1 MSKNR
6 SEGVFEKL
14 KRERWQLFL
23 YDLVMLLASLF
34 LMFYL
39 HPSEDNAFRLSV
51 LLEEAGLCAVTVFLS
66 RLLFGC
72 YRQIIRYGG
81 QIVYIR
87 LIAADAA
94 AAAAYL
100 LIGFILFPNN
110 TTAIR
115 RFSVCGVNL
124 LLCLTMRLVYQ
135 YMFQQCWNGA
145 KFSGFYARLIRLF
158 SGTEVSVVKPDAGR
172 IRIALVGA
180 GRVGASLAED
190 ISINSQSQYRVI
202 CFLDSSVSKTG
213 RYLSGYPVYS
223 EEEAD
228 KDFLDS
234 LGIQEVVIAVPTMD
248 AQTKRD
254 IYEKYRAMGYG
265 VKIYDYPVAQNYE
278 KDSRRQ
284 LREFD
289 VEELLFRPKTVSD
302 YNTVSPF
309 YRNRSV
315 LITGGGGSIGSEIA
329 RQVAKMG
336 PKELV
341 ILDISENSAYSIQQE
356 LKQIYGTGLNLSV
369 VIANICDEIEMEKA
383 FAVHRPDIVVHAA
396 AHKHVPL
403 MEDSV
408 CEAVKNNIFGTKVL
422 VDLSIRHGVDR
433 FLMVST
439 DKAVNPTNVM
449 GATKRVCEMIV
460 MNAASKNSGTK
471 FCATRFGNVLGSSGS
486 VIPLFRKQIENG
498 GPVTVTDK
506 RIVRYFM
513 TIPEACALVLTAA
526 SFAGNGELFVL
537 DMGEPVRILDLA
549 VTMVKLSGLV
559 PYKDIDIV
567 ETGLRPGEKLY
578 EEILVDKEKADTTE
592 HEKIFCERD
601 DPLSDTEIEEKLKA
615 LREAVLSGSD
625 DMAREALHRTV
636 PTFRNPE
643 EVNPKQPS

>member
-1 MSKNR
+1 MNR
-6 SEGVFEKL
+6 NGNEGVIEKL

-23 YDLVMLLASLF
+23 YDFVMLIVSLF

-39 HPSEDNAFRLSV
+39 HPSEDNAFRISV
-51 LLEEAGLCAVTVFLS
+51 LLQEAGLCAVTVFVS

-72 YRQIIRYGG
+72 YRQIIRYGS

-87 LIAADAA
+87 LIAADAVA
-94 AAAAYL
+94 TVVYL
-100 LIGFILFPNN
+100 LIGFIVFPNN

-135 YMFQQCWNGA
+135 YMFQQVWNGA
-145 KFSGFYARLIRLF
+145 KFSGFFARLIRLF

-202 CFLDSSVSKTG
+202 CFLDKNVSKAG

-228 KDFLDS
+228 KEFLDS

-254 IYEKYRAMGYG
+254 IYDKYRTMGYG

-289 VEELLFRPKTVSD
+289 VEELLFRPKNVSD
-302 YNTVSPF
+302 YEAIVPY
-309 YRNRSV
+309 YRNKAV

-329 RQVAKMG
+329 RQVAKME

-356 LKQIYGTGLNLSV
+356 LKQIYGSKLNLTV
-369 VIANICDEIEMEKA
+369 IIANICDEIEMEKA
-383 FAVHRPDIVVHAA
+383 FSAHKPDIVIHAA

-403 MEDSV
+403 MEDSS
-408 CEAVKNNIFGTKVL
+408 CEAVKNNVFGTKVL
-422 VDLSIRHGVDR
+422 VDLVIRYGANR

-460 MNAASKNSGTK
+460 MNAAAKNSGTK

-486 VIPLFRKQIENG
+486 VIPLFRRQIENG

-559 PYKDIDIV
+559 PYKDIDII

-578 EEILVDKEKADTTE
+578 EEILVDKAKADRTE

-601 DPLSDTEIEEKLKA
+601 DPLSDSEMEKKLND
-615 LREAVLSGSD
+615 LREAILSGSD
-625 DMAREALHRTV
+625 DLAKRALHSAV
-636 PTFRNPE
+636 PTFRNPD
-643 EVNPKQPS
+643 EVNPL